1 MRPRRARRRWWAG
14 APQRVCAGAL
24 VLLVLLT
31 GCMVPIPTVQPLTVI
46 DPVEEAQTL
55 GLDGASRA
63 VVRLRLLSRTLSV
76 RGIDAGDLLRGRFRY
91 NVQEWAPNVR
101 QETGAEST
109 QVTVGQG
116 LGSQIPLGRQDTYQ
130 NDWEIDLGRGIPLDL
145 GIDMGAGEASL
156 DLTGLWLSGLSVT
169 SGSTDL
175 VLAFGAPNPEP
186 LGSLQ
191 LTAGAGRVT
200 ATGLGHANFDQ
211 LAVLGGAGAV
221 DLDFSGA
228 FHRSAMVDIKAGAG
242 RVTVRVPAGI
252 GSRVTLGGVSLGN
265 VEVTGFA
272 KQSDD
277 VYVNSAYGQA
287 PLTLTIK
294 ITTGVGSVSLIS
306 E

>member
-46 DPVEEAQTL
+46 DPVEEVQT
-55 GLDGASRA
+55 
-63 VVRLRLLSRTLSV
+63 
-76 RGIDAGDLLRGRFRY
+76 
-91 NVQEWAPNVR
+91 
-101 QETGAEST
+101 
-109 QVTVGQG
+109 
-116 LGSQIPLGRQDTYQ
+116 
-130 NDWEIDLGRGIPLDL
+130 LDL

-156 DLTGLWLSGLSVT
+156 DLTGLRLSGLSVT

-186 LGSLQ
+186 LGRLQ
-191 LTAGAGRVT
+191 LTAGAGKVT

-228 FHRSAMVDIKAGAG
+228 FHRSAMADIKAGAG
-242 RVTVRVPAGI
+242 RVTVHVPSGI
-252 GSRVTLGGVSLGN
+252 GVRVTLGGVSLGN
-265 VEVTGFA
+265 VDVTGFS
-272 KQSDD
+272 KQADD
-277 VYVNSAYGQA
+277 VYVNDAYGQS